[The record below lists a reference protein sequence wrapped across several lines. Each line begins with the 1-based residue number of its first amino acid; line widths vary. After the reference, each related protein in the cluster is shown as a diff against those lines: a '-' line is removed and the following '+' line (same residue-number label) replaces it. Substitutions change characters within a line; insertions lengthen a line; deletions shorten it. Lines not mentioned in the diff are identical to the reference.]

1 MELYYH
7 VGPIDGQYVF
17 NEGDVWPCISKRSY
31 SDKVRSEVE
40 EQLENYRPQQCF
52 SRYTSLFIVKTEE
65 DARSWAHR
73 KKLKRYFLYTLDYDG
88 QVNWHIS
95 DYYDRF
101 FELLKKE
108 KGLLQDKYET
118 MTEIKSLQEAADLY
132 WEECTNLNNNDF
144 YYEGLI
150 DGCPKIIK
158 KTEFTL

>member
-7 VGPIDGQYVF
+7 VGHIDGQYVF
-17 NEGDVWPCISKRSY
+17 NEGDLWPRINKRSY
-31 SDKVRSEVE
+31 SDEVRSEVE
-40 EQLENYRPQQCF
+40 KRLENYRPKQCF
-52 SRYTSLFIVKTEE
+52 SRYTSLFVVKTEDE
-65 DARSWAHR
+65 ACSWAHR
-73 KKLKRYFLYTLDYDG
+73 KGINNFILYELDYDG

-108 KGLLQDKYET
+108 KGLLPSIYET
-118 MTEIKSLQEAADLY
+118 MPKIKSLQEAANLY
-132 WEECTNLNNNDF
+132 WEECNNLNNNDF

-158 KTEFTL
+158 RTEIAL